1 MSKEGNNLKEPSV
14 LAGPLRRIT
23 SGVLRRPWLVIAAGV
38 MAAVVSIVFTVG
50 GLGFRNSRL
59 DLLNPEC
66 NHNRLWLDYIQE
78 FGDQD
83 DVVVVVQG
91 ADRSEVVP
99 VLEELSTVLAREDQ
113 LFDSV
118 FHEVNLSKIRSKGLY
133 YLPTEDLGA
142 IEPFLDEVD
151 SIIHRRWEQL
161 RLSNRLDR
169 LCFLLHDPAYAQN
182 RVEIQH
188 QLGDLAD
195 GLQGVLGQGQG
206 GYSRLPR
213 SMMPEPLSTLS
224 ELGPRYLLT
233 NQGRWGM
240 VLLRLI
246 KKEDSSDF
254 APDSQ
259 GIDQLRKLI
268 ARVEVRYPNVKI
280 GLTGLPVMEN
290 DEMRS
295 SQTAMLR
302 ASLLS
307 LFGVSCLFVAGFGGV
322 RHPLFTVATL
332 LLAMAWAFGYITL
345 SIGHLNI
352 LSVAFAVILIG
363 LGIDFGIHYVA
374 RYHQLRDRSMSPS
387 EAILETASS
396 VGPGIVTGAVT
407 TSIAFYMA
415 GFTDFTGVAEL
426 GMIAGGGILLCCLA
440 ALVVLPALLYLSD
453 SVRGRRGE
461 RSPQPLP
468 VDWSLGWVFR
478 RPGVSFCVSILGTIV
493 VGLGVGSLYY
503 DHNLLNLQAEGLESV
518 ELERELLDNSDQSC
532 WFALSIAGDR
542 EELLKRK
549 ERFLAKPSVERVEE
563 IGSLLLV
570 DDGEKRPIIERIAAR
585 LKNLP
590 ERPGEIPVDPPSELG
605 QALARAQVLVGRFPE
620 ADRLRNQLEAAR
632 DSLRRLTA
640 FECQVRLRMYQQ
652 AMVGDLLSRLFKL
665 RSMANPEPPTLD
677 DLPPELVT
685 RFVGQGHDRFLMKI
699 YAKGNIWDMEAM
711 RQFVQEVREVDSDVT
726 GNPLQ
731 TYEASIQMKS
741 SYEKAALYALAAI
754 VVVLLI
760 DFGNPLFVVMALFPL
775 GLGMLQL
782 FGLLG
787 FLGIPLNPANM
798 IVLPLILGIGIDDGV
813 HLIHDFR
820 RQKGFRYRISRS
832 TASAV
837 LITSLTTMIGFGSLM
852 IASHRG
858 LQSLG
863 RVLTIGVTCCL
874 FSSLVILPALLSW
887 LTRNR
892 PEVSEA
898 TETALL
904 PRPHIE
910 RRRSAETAFG
920 DPVSHKPPKG
930 DYGDGASKRATR
942 IEPKRR

>member
-1 MSKEGNNLKEPSV
+1 M
-14 LAGPLRRIT
+14 
-23 SGVLRRPWLVIAAGV
+23 
-38 MAAVVSIVFTVG
+38 
-50 GLGFRNSRL
+50 
-59 DLLNPEC
+59 
-66 NHNRLWLDYIQE
+66 
-78 FGDQD
+78 
-83 DVVVVVQG
+83 
-91 ADRSEVVP
+91 
-99 VLEELSTVLAREDQ
+99 
-113 LFDSV
+113 
-118 FHEVNLSKIRSKGLY
+118 
-133 YLPTEDLGA
+133 
-142 IEPFLDEVD
+142 DEVD

-268 ARVEVRYPNVKI
+268 ARVEVRYPDVKI

-426 GMIAGGGILLCCLA
+426 GMIAGGGILLCCLS

-468 VDWSLGWVFR
+468 VDSSLDWVYR
-478 RPGVSFCVSILGTIV
+478 RPGLSFCVSILGTIV

-518 ELERELLDNSDQSC
+518 ELERELLNNSDQSC

-677 DLPPELVT
+677 DLP
-685 RFVGQGHDRFLMKI
+685 
-699 YAKGNIWDMEAM
+699 A
-711 RQFVQEVREVDSDVT
+711 
-726 GNPLQ
+726 
-731 TYEASIQMKS
+731 
-741 SYEKAALYALAAI
+741 
-754 VVVLLI
+754 
-760 DFGNPLFVVMALFPL
+760 
-775 GLGMLQL
+775 
-782 FGLLG
+782 
-787 FLGIPLNPANM
+787 
-798 IVLPLILGIGIDDGV
+798 GV
-813 HLIHDFR
+813 
-820 RQKGFRYRISRS
+820 
-832 TASAV
+832 
-837 LITSLTTMIGFGSLM
+837 
-852 IASHRG
+852 
-858 LQSLG
+858 
-863 RVLTIGVTCCL
+863 
-874 FSSLVILPALLSW
+874 
-887 LTRNR
+887 
-892 PEVSEA
+892 
-898 TETALL
+898 
-904 PRPHIE
+904 
-910 RRRSAETAFG
+910 G
-920 DPVSHKPPKG
+920 DPVCRTRSRSVSDENLRQREHLGHGGDAPVCPRGSRGRFGRDRQPVADVRGVDPDEKQLRKG
-930 DYGDGASKRATR
+930 GPVRLGGDCRRVVDRFRQPAFCRDGAVSAGAGDVAAVRAVGLFGHPL
-942 IEPKRR
+942 EPGQHDRLAADPRHRN